1 MELKQLVNYVTTI
14 ATSNLVR
21 VYNDEQA
28 YLAIDDIIYSFLED
42 NKLFYNIKVSFETS
56 EKNGTCLVPA
66 LVGLPE
72 DLSKFSEQDAFA
84 LAILLTNLVIEMA
97 TDNGDSY
104 EEDDNSIEE
113 DPKYYC

>member
-1 MELKQLVNYVTTI
+1 MELKKLVNYITTI

-21 VYNDEQA
+21 VYNYEQA

-42 NKLFYNIKVSFETS
+42 DKLFYNLKISFETS

-84 LAILLTNLVIEMA
+84 LAIFLTNLVIEMT
-97 TDNGDSY
+97 TDSCEDY
-104 EEDDNSIEE
+104 EEDNNSTEE
-113 DPKYYC
+113 NSKYYC

>member
-1 MELKQLVNYVTTI
+1 MELKKLVIYVTTI

-21 VYNDEQA
+21 VYNDKNA

-42 NKLFYNIKVSFETS
+42 NNLFYTLKVRFETS

-72 DLSKFSEQDAFA
+72 DLSKFSRQDAFA

-97 TDNGDSY
+97 TDKG
-104 EEDDNSIEE
+104 EEDNNSIEE
-113 DPKYYC
+113 DSTKYYC